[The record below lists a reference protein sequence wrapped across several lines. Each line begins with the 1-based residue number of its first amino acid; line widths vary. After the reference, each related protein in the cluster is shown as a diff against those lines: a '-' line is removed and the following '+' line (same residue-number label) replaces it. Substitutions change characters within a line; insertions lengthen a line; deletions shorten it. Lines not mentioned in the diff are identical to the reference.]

1 MILLVIILLYSTISI
16 NSRFRRYVDEDKEQ
30 LIYTINSLI
39 IKSKGKIDSI
49 ISNIDEAY
57 IEYEDIQL
65 LMMYHDNLDKS
76 LFGFK
81 KKAYFI
87 NNDISTE
94 LQDLCDKYK
103 FVEKINLDNVREYYK
118 NLLTR
123 IESGENIMLK
133 DDDVYM
139 LESIYNLYN
148 QIRESLIKIL

>member
-103 FVEKINLDNVREYYK
+103 FAEKINLDNVREYYK

>member
-103 FVEKINLDNVREYYK
+103 FAEKIKLDNVREYYK